1 MRRLILC
8 LAASAVLAASALP
21 SKKEV
26 AAARDVV
33 SELMSDAVAEQKAGR
48 LTAAQVAE
56 KALELAGRAET
67 EAAKLLL
74 LQGAV
79 MGFARGGEPARAAE
93 AMQRMKVEIK
103 DVTPEYEADVLARAV
118 KTVPAKSGSR
128 LYEMLDDA
136 KRLVRF
142 RKEAAA
148 IEKKLAKTDAPE
160 LRMQLAERLA
170 ALGEWKRAL
179 EMFAKMDG
187 DISRAAKFERGELT
201 AMTASEVADIWWAQ
215 KGMKDS
221 AGFTVFQRHAGEW
234 YRKALADGSLK
245 GLKRDLAQ
253 KRLAGMG
260 HGERGTGNG
269 ERGTGNGT
277 SETGGPRALEANE
290 NAPRDGGDAVAVQN
304 GERPKDLV
312 FKLDSKTNLEMVGI
326 PAGTFTMGWEDWD
339 RQYFRSQLNK
349 PHEVTITRPFW
360 ASKTPVTVGALRVL
374 GVGKWE
380 VETYKNFLD
389 GSGFRLENF
398 DSLCVRLNKVSIDD
412 MFRVLNKRIRNS
424 PKGYVFRLPTAAE
437 WEYILKCGGE
447 DPVFGSNELCGN
459 QDSFRKVDVLTDGVK
474 AAIQKLRP
482 DITVMDHKR
491 MLDCSAHVPP
501 QLWRANS
508 WGLYSVN
515 CDSGDIVLDTI
526 DLDSIN
532 LSDDRNV
539 IPFLKGGLPTGR
551 DPLLVFAG
559 KNASRIRRGA
569 KYFPEYWGVAI
580 RAGNVHIVLGPDLL
594 AEQAKKR

>member
-1 MRRLILC
+1 
-8 LAASAVLAASALP
+8 
-21 SKKEV
+21 
-26 AAARDVV
+26 
-33 SELMSDAVAEQKAGR
+33 
-48 LTAAQVAE
+48 
-56 KALELAGRAET
+56 
-67 EAAKLLL
+67 
-74 LQGAV
+74 
-79 MGFARGGEPARAAE
+79 
-93 AMQRMKVEIK
+93 
-103 DVTPEYEADVLARAV
+103 
-118 KTVPAKSGSR
+118 
-128 LYEMLDDA
+128 
-136 KRLVRF
+136 
-142 RKEAAA
+142 
-148 IEKKLAKTDAPE
+148 
-160 LRMQLAERLA
+160 
-170 ALGEWKRAL
+170 
-179 EMFAKMDG
+179 
-187 DISRAAKFERGELT
+187 
-201 AMTASEVADIWWAQ
+201 
-215 KGMKDS
+215 
-221 AGFTVFQRHAGEW
+221 
-234 YRKALADGSLK
+234 
-245 GLKRDLAQ
+245 
-253 KRLAGMG
+253 
-260 HGERGTGNG
+260 
-269 ERGTGNGT
+269 
-277 SETGGPRALEANE
+277 
-290 NAPRDGGDAVAVQN
+290 
-304 GERPKDLV
+304 
-312 FKLDSKTNLEMVGI
+312 
-326 PAGTFTMGWEDWD
+326 
-339 RQYFRSQLNK
+339 
-349 PHEVTITRPFW
+349 
-360 ASKTPVTVGALRVL
+360 
-374 GVGKWE
+374 VGKWE